1 MANLDIRFIRTFS
14 AGKKRSFIF
23 YGAINFF
30 ITHSTLQLLL
40 LIIPIFLAT
49 VISHIIN
56 LLLGFYLYGKNVF
69 NSKKLTFREFR
80 RYIAFTSFSW
90 IFNFS
95 FIKLMHEY
103 GISKNLAAIFTIP
116 FLICISYFFQKK
128 YIFK

>member
-49 VISHIIN
+49 VISHITN

-80 RYIAFTSFSW
+80 RYIIFTSFSW

-95 FIKLMHEY
+95 IIKFLHEY